1 LYDFLW
7 ARYAESIEELADL
20 FVDPVGHGDRLTVQ
34 IALDGLEL

>member
-20 FVDPVGHGDRLTVQ
+20 FIDPLGHGDPLTVEM
-34 IALDGLEL
+34 ALDGFEL